1 VWYLGDNR
9 ITQDPEDELISTPF
23 GQLPDVGVAERQQ
36 YLTIAVRD
44 YLNDGGKLVHAG
56 ETSQY
61 SGLPG
66 ISDVVGG
73 LFYASNGDETSEC
86 VVQTVPGFFEDCLIL
101 ADDFRQYYLG
111 AFARTSVGGVDVVD
125 GIAEPIEGFE
135 GSLGGPVVENDN
147 PIDEAGVFTP
157 TSQVLPAGQFPQFAS
172 QGAAE
177 YPFGPVEGT
186 RYAEAAHADDS
197 YMRLMRT
204 TVDLTDAT
212 SAQLQFQLLF
222 NTEPSYDNVIV
233 EAHTPGQDNWTTLPD
248 LNGNSQSDPPAECQ
262 PNGFLLNLHPFLR
275 HYLGGSGCTGPGTS
289 GVWNSFTGS
298 SGGWQEVAV
307 DLSQFLGGEVELSI
321 SYVTDPVTGGVGA
334 FVDDT
339 RLVID
344 GAETGADGFEAAAS
358 EWTPGGPPAGS
369 PPNSGNWRIG
379 EQEASFFAGTS
390 TEDTL
395 LLGFGL
401 EQLET
406 PGQRADILERAL
418 DGLID

>member
-1 VWYLGDNR
+1 
-9 ITQDPEDELISTPF
+9 
-23 GQLPDVGVAERQQ
+23 
-36 YLTIAVRD
+36 
-44 YLNDGGKLVHAG
+44 
-56 ETSQY
+56 
-61 SGLPG
+61 
-66 ISDVVGG
+66 
-73 LFYASNGDETSEC
+73 
-86 VVQTVPGFFEDCLIL
+86 
-101 ADDFRQYYLG
+101 
-111 AFARTSVGGVDVVD
+111 
-125 GIAEPIEGFE
+125 
-135 GSLGGPVVENDN
+135 
-147 PIDEAGVFTP
+147 
-157 TSQVLPAGQFPQFAS
+157 
-172 QGAAE
+172 
-177 YPFGPVEGT
+177 
-186 RYAEAAHADDS
+186 
-197 YMRLMRT
+197 
-204 TVDLTDAT
+204 VDLTDAT

-248 LNGNSQSDPPAECQ
+248 LNGHSQNDPPAECQ
-262 PNGFLLNLHPFLR
+262 PNGFLLNQHPFLR
-275 HYLGGSGCTGPGTS
+275 HYLGGPGCTGPGTS

-298 SGGWQEVAV
+298 SGGWQQVAV
-307 DLSQFLGGEVELSI
+307 DLSRFLGGEVELAI